1 MEEIEFS
8 KEEKRELKET
18 LNVVLND
25 LENLWQLAETTK
37 FTQYFRTST
46 NLFYVLVIVIN
57 ENGIKLGTTANSNN
71 YLRRFKKNR
80 SNCKIQD
87 FNHVYYFLQ
96 NYEKIRSKLEDEI
109 KSTSSEKS
117 KGMQQITELRH
128 KYDKEAV
135 VEINF
140 PQTIN
145 QQVIEVKK
153 EDNRTIG
160 EIKMG
165 YGTIKIVTQ
174 GEIVLSSPKETPKVK
189 KIGGKNGK
197 NSIK

>member
-1 MEEIEFS
+1 MKEMEFT

-25 LENLWQLAETTK
+25 LESLWQLAEITQ
-37 FTQYFRTST
+37 FTQSFQTSDSPLDDLT
-46 NLFYVLVIVIN
+46 IIIN
-57 ENGIKLGTTANSNN
+57 KKGIKLGDEITWEN
-71 YLRRFKKNR
+71 YLRLFKKNR
-80 SNCKIQD
+80 GNCKIQD
-87 FNHVYYFLQ
+87 FNQVYYFLQ
-96 NYEKIRSKLEDEI
+96 NYEKIRSNLEAEI
-109 KSTSSEKS
+109 QSTSSDKT
-117 KGMQQITELRH
+117 KRMQQITELRH

-140 PQTIN
+140 PQTLN

-153 EDNRTIG
+153 EDNKTIG

-165 YGTIKIVTQ
+165 YGTIKIATQ
-174 GEIVLSSPKETPKVK
+174 GEIVLSSPNETPKVK